1 MLEYCQ
7 GDLLAANTAALVN
20 PVNCVGV
27 MGKGLALQFRQAFPA
42 NYQAYV
48 KACRA
53 GEVQLGTMFV
63 FVEMRNQRPTT
74 VINFPTKQHWKQQSK
89 IVDIATGLNN
99 LITQLTRRSIDSIAV
114 PALGCGYG
122 GLAWAEVEPLIMQAF
137 ERLPT
142 ILVKVYPPQSTI

>member
-27 MGKGLALQFRQAFPA
+27 MGKGLALQFRQTFPA

-53 GEVQLGTMFV
+53 GEVRLGTMFV
-63 FVEMRNQRPTT
+63 FVETRNELPITI
-74 VINFPTKQHWKQQSK
+74 INFPTKQHWKQQSNLL
-89 IVDIATGLNN
+89 DIASGLND
-99 LITQLTRRSIDSIAV
+99 LITQLTRCSIDSIAV

-122 GLAWAEVEPLIMQAF
+122 GLTWAEVERLIIDAF
-137 ERLPT
+137 ERLPAVQ
-142 ILVKVYPPQSTI
+142 VKVYPPQSTL

>member
-7 GDLLAANTAALVN
+7 GDLLAANVAALVN

-27 MGKGLALQFRQAFPA
+27 MGKGLALQFRQTFPT

-53 GEVQLGTMFV
+53 GEVRLGTMFV
-63 FVEMRNQRPTT
+63 FVETRDEQPTT
-74 VINFPTKQHWKQQSK
+74 IINFPTKQHWKQQSNLL
-89 IVDIATGLNN
+89 DIATGLND
-99 LITQLTRRSIDSIAV
+99 LIAQLRLRSIASIAV

-122 GLAWAEVEPLIMQAF
+122 GLAWVEVAPLIINAF
-137 ERLPT
+137 ECLPT
-142 ILVKVYPPQSTI
+142 VQVKLYRPQSE

>member
-7 GDLLAANTAALVN
+7 GNILAAQTAALVN

-53 GEVQLGTMFV
+53 GAVQLGSMFV
-63 FVEMRNQRPTT
+63 FVESNAEQPMTI
-74 VINFPTKQHWKQQSK
+74 INFPTKQHWKQQSYLA
-89 IVDIATGLNN
+89 DIASGLDD
-99 LITQLTRRSIDSIAV
+99 LIAVLADRSLDSVAV

-122 GLAWAEVEPLIMQAF
+122 SLAWADVEPLIIKAF
-137 ERLPT
+137 ERLPN
-142 ILVKVYPPQSTI
+142 LHVQLYPPQ

>member
-7 GDLLAANTAALVN
+7 GNILAAKTAALVN

-53 GEVQLGTMFV
+53 GAVQLGSMFV
-63 FVEMRNQRPTT
+63 FVESNAEQPMTI
-74 VINFPTKQHWKQQSK
+74 INFPTKQHWKQQSHLAS
-89 IVDIATGLNN
+89 IASGLDD
-99 LITQLTRRSIDSIAV
+99 LIAVLAARSLDSVAV

-122 GLAWAEVEPLIMQAF
+122 GLAWADVEPLIIKAF
-137 ERLPT
+137 ERLPNVYVQ
-142 ILVKVYPPQSTI
+142 LYPPQ

>member
-7 GDLLAANTAALVN
+7 GDLLTANVAALVN

-27 MGKGLALQFRQAFPA
+27 MGKGLAFQFRQAFPA

-53 GEVQLGTMFV
+53 SEVQLGTMFV
-63 FVEMRNQRPTT
+63 FVETRYEQSTT
-74 VINFPTKQHWKQQSK
+74 IINFPTKQHWKQESK
-89 IVDIATGLNN
+89 IIDITTGLND
-99 LITQLTRRSIDSIAV
+99 LIVQLTLRSINSIAV

-122 GLAWAEVEPLIMQAF
+122 GLAWAEVEPLIGQAF
-137 ERLPT
+137 ERLPAVQ
-142 ILVKVYPPQSTI
+142 VKLYPPQ

>member
-27 MGKGLALQFRQAFPA
+27 MGKGLALQFRQTFPA

-53 GEVQLGTMFV
+53 GEVQLGRMFV
-63 FVEMRNQRPTT
+63 FVEMRNAQPTT
-74 VINFPTKQHWKQQSK
+74 IINFPTKQHWKQRSK
-89 IVDIATGLNN
+89 LGDIATGLDDLVKQ
-99 LITQLTRRSIDSIAV
+99 LILQTISSIAV

-122 GLAWAEVEPLIMQAF
+122 GLAWAEVEPLIMRAF

-142 ILVKVYPPQSTI
+142 VRVKVYPPQ

>member
-7 GDLLAANTAALVN
+7 GDLLAANVAALVN

-27 MGKGLALQFRQAFPA
+27 MGKGLALQFRQTFPA

-53 GEVQLGTMFV
+53 GEVRPGTMFV
-63 FVEMRNQRPTT
+63 CVETRYEQPTT
-74 VINFPTKQHWKQQSK
+74 IINFPTKQHWKHQSK
-89 IVDIATGLNN
+89 LSDITIGLND
-99 LITQLTRRSIDSIAV
+99 LIAQLTRRSIDSIAV

-122 GLAWAEVEPLIMQAF
+122 GLAWAAVEPLIVKTF
-137 ERLPT
+137 EQLPA
-142 ILVKVYPPQSTI
+142 VRVQVYPPQ

>member
-7 GDLLAANTAALVN
+7 GNLLAAKTAALVN

-53 GEVQLGTMFV
+53 GAVQLGTMFV
-63 FVEMRNQRPTT
+63 FVETINTQPITI
-74 VINFPTKQHWKQQSK
+74 INFPTKQHWKQQSQ
-89 IVDIATGLNN
+89 VADIAAGLDD
-99 LITQLTRRSIDSIAV
+99 LIAVLTTRAIGSVAV

-122 GLAWAEVEPLIMQAF
+122 GLAWAEVEPLIINAF
-137 ERLPT
+137 EGLPN
-142 ILVKVYPPQSTI
+142 LHVHLYPPQKPM